1 MATPAETVDAHFGHD
16 TFDWAAD
23 LARRMRASRM
33 TYDTFVKRFFRG
45 HDGGLHLRLRL
56 LEGIAADV
64 DAAFKKVQTRQ
75 KVDRQ
80 QFQAVLELFEVAND
94 CVDLEIEQLQAL
106 SGLGLASA
114 MTPFVKQFPFRQLA
128 RELEAYRQALVRL
141 ESALAQAKRELT
153 EARIDKAIDV
163 FQGVV
168 TFALPEIVLAKEVAL
183 GIAGLFADSRLGPDG
198 PDASK
203 IARTTASTLKEP
215 LVKVA
220 KLSKSMSHVAGVGS
234 KLNAV
239 YDVISLDE
247 LDAAHA
253 AVRAVKA
260 AREQEQR
267 VHRRIVDTIWTMW
280 RVRLATF
287 QSSLE
292 RANQRLEESAGRLNA
307 TRDALIDQGKIARY
321 SSPTLWR
328 LGP

>member
-1 MATPAETVDAHFGHD
+1 MATPADIVDAHFGRD

-23 LARRMRASRM
+23 LSRRMRVSRS
-33 TYDTFVKRFFRG
+33 TYDTFVTRYFRG
-45 HDGGLHLRLRL
+45 RDGGLHLRLAM
-56 LEGIAADV
+56 LEGIAADIDV
-64 DAAFKKVQTRQ
+64 AFQKVQTRQ
-75 KVDRQ
+75 KVDRR
-80 QFQAVLELFEVAND
+80 QFQAVIELFGVANN
-94 CVDLEIEQLQAL
+94 CVDLETEQLQAL
-106 SGLGLASA
+106 FGLGLASA
-114 MTPFVKQFPFRQLA
+114 LNPFVRQFPFRQLV
-128 RELEAYRQALVRL
+128 RELEAYQQALSRL
-141 ESALAQAKRELT
+141 DGALAQAKRELT

-168 TFALPEIVLAKEVAL
+168 TFALPEIVLAKEIAL
-183 GIAGLFADSRLGPDG
+183 GIAGLFADSRLGPDS

-220 KLSKSMSHVAGVGS
+220 KLSKSMSNVAGVGS

-247 LDAAHA
+247 LDAANA

-267 VHRRIVDTIWTMW
+267 VHRRIVDAIWTSW
-280 RVRLATF
+280 SVRLAAF

-292 RANQRLEESAGRLNA
+292 RANRRLEESAGRLNA
-307 TRDALIDQGKIARY
+307 TRDALIEQSKIARY

-328 LGP
+328 PGP